1 MPPTAECPV
10 CGHSNGWK
18 KRLFSNRISKIRNMK
33 NSNNI
38 HYGYVIVLCCF
49 LIMFVV
55 VGLIMS
61 CAGIFYK
68 PVSEE
73 LGIDIGKFGLYMSL
87 NFLFST
93 LTLSFAGKLMERYS
107 ARSIMAVSS
116 ATAGAGL
123 MAMSQFNA
131 VWQFYIAGAVFGITL
146 AFLLYLGFPTLL
158 NRWFKARMGVF
169 IGICSAG
176 SGIGGVLFNPIVGYL
191 ITNYEWRAT
200 YLIFGVLILLLVT
213 PVLALFLRNYPKD
226 KGLQPYGASATHA
239 TAVTVAT
246 DSRTGDQKKGIAYAK
261 AIRMPVFYG
270 LVLFAVLINAAATLN
285 VFVPAYVQS
294 IRFSIEQ
301 ASFAASAVM
310 VGVTVGKVILG
321 MINDRSTGWGV
332 VATTALGVGGLAI
345 LLMGHIGIVV
355 TIIGGFLFGWAY
367 AGVSVQTPLLVRS
380 VFGNRNYAQIYSNI
394 SMAIAIGGAI
404 AAGGWGLLADAT
416 SFGFILTTGI
426 VFLIVSGAIGL
437 YALKI
442 NNNNTKKN

>member
-1 MPPTAECPV
+1 MGNTT
-10 CGHSNGWK
+10 K
-18 KRLFSNRISKIRNMK
+18 F
-33 NSNNI
+33 

-49 LIMFVV
+49 LIMSVV

-73 LGIDIGKFGLYMSL
+73 LGIDIGKFGLHMSL

-93 LTLSFAGKLMERYS
+93 LTLSFAGKLMEQYS
-107 ARSIMAVSS
+107 ARVIMAVSS
-116 ATAGAGL
+116 AVAGASL
-123 MAMSQFNA
+123 TAMSQFNA

-158 NRWFKARMGVF
+158 NRWFKARMGIF

-176 SGIGGVLFNPIVGYL
+176 SGIGGILFNPIGGYL
-191 ITNYEWRAT
+191 ITNYGWRTT
-200 YLIFGVLILLLVT
+200 YLIFGALILVLVT
-213 PVLALFLRNYPKD
+213 PVLAVFLRDYPKD
-226 KGLQPYGASATHA
+226 KGLKPYGASAMSA
-239 TAVTVAT
+239 TAVP
-246 DSRTGDQKKGIAYAK
+246 DSPTEEPPKEIAYAE

-270 LVLFAVLINAAATLN
+270 LVVFAFLINAAATLN

-301 ASFAASAVM
+301 ASFVASAVM
-310 VGVTVGKVILG
+310 VGVTVGKVGLG
-321 MINDRSTGWGV
+321 MINDRSTGLGV
-332 VATTALGVGGLAI
+332 VATTALGVSGLAI
-345 LLMGHIGIVV
+345 LLLGHIGIVV

-380 VFGNRNYAQIYSNI
+380 VFGNKNYAQIYSNV
-394 SMAIAIGGAI
+394 SMAIAVGGAV

-416 SFGFILTTGI
+416 SFAFILTAGI

-437 YALKI
+437 HALKI
-442 NNNNTKKN
+442 KNNLKKTRV

>member
-1 MPPTAECPV
+1 
-10 CGHSNGWK
+10 
-18 KRLFSNRISKIRNMK
+18 MK
-33 NSNNI
+33 NSSKI

-49 LIMFVV
+49 LIMFVI

-93 LTLSFAGKLMERYS
+93 LTLSFAGRLMERYS
-107 ARSIMAVSS
+107 ARVILTISS
-116 ATAGAGL
+116 AVAGLSL
-123 MAMSQFNA
+123 MAMSQFDA
-131 VWQFYIAGAVFGITL
+131 VWQFYITGALFGITL

-176 SGIGGVLFNPIVGYL
+176 SGIGGVLFNPIGGYL
-191 ITNYEWRAT
+191 ITNYGWRAA
-200 YLIFGVLILLLVT
+200 YLIFGAMILLLVT
-213 PVLALFLRNYPKD
+213 PVLALFLRDYPKD
-226 KGLQPYGASATHA
+226 KGLEPYGA
-239 TAVTVAT
+239 AVTADT
-246 DSRTGDQKKGIAYAK
+246 DSRIQKRDTGIEYAK

-270 LVLFAVLINAAATLN
+270 LVVFAFLINAAATLN

-294 IRFSIEQ
+294 IQFSIEE
-301 ASFAASAVM
+301 ASFVASAVM
-310 VGVTVGKVILG
+310 VGVTVGKVALG

-332 VATTALGVGGLAI
+332 VVTTGLGVAGLG
-345 LLMGHIGIVV
+345 LLLLGHVGIIVS
-355 TIIGGFLFGWAY
+355 IAGGFLFGWAY

-380 VFGNRNYAQIYSNI
+380 VFGNRNYARIYSNV
-394 SMAIAIGGAI
+394 SMAIAVGGAI
-404 AAGGWGLLADAT
+404 AAGGWGLLSDAT

-426 VFLIVSGAIGL
+426 VFLVVSGGIGL

-442 NNNNTKKN
+442 YKNNLK